1 MAIKQL
7 RGIVA
12 KRGYIME
19 YWIKLHEAR
28 NYLTDKKTG
37 TKKPKVRSAVKHP
50 FAYMKEKLNYK
61 KTVAKTEDRNRFIF
75 DMNCI
80 LYNIFSANYLLEKV
94 ACQ

>member
-37 TKKPKVRSAVKHP
+37 
-50 FAYMKEKLNYK
+50 K
-61 KTVAKTEDRNRFIF
+61 KTKSTISRKTSICVYEGETQ
-75 DMNCI
+75 
-80 LYNIFSANYLLEKV
+80 L
-94 ACQ
+94 